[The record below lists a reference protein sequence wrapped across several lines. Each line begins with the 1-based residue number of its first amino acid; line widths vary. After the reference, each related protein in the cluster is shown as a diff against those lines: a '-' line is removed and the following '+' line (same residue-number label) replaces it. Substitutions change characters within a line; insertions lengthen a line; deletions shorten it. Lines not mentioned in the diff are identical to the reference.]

1 MVSRTGTAIE
11 INAIT
16 QTSCYDFLYLGAIFE
31 GASLHRVE
39 DGFHNLCN
47 DVPLE
52 VGELLYLVLEDGL
65 AHVRV
70 IRILL
75 VLQLQEE
82 RSLRPVAQ
90 HLNAYKT
97 FNFSSEL

>member
-1 MVSRTGTAIE
+1 MCSVSQTGTVIQLY
-11 INAIT
+11 NFT
-16 QTSCYDFLYLGAIFE
+16 TFKLSHGFLYLSAIFE

-39 DGFHNLCN
+39 DGFDNLCN

-52 VGELLYLVLEDGL
+52 VGEFLYLVLEDGL

-90 HLNAYKT
+90 HLKGQ
-97 FNFSSEL
+97 